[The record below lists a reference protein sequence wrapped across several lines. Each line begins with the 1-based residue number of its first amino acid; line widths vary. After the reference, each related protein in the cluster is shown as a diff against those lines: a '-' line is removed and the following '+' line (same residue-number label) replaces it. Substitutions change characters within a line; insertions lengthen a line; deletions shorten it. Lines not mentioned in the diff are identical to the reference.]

1 MCSRII
7 AGNGNDREWSGS
19 LLVEDGVEPGLDLD
33 EVCRQLQDVR
43 DVIVGVWVLIQQR
56 LEGIILPREIARG
69 ADCSRLFLR
78 R

>member
-1 MCSRII
+1 M
-7 AGNGNDREWSGS
+7 
-19 LLVEDGVEPGLDLD
+19 EPVLDLD

-56 LEGIILPREIARG
+56 LGGIILPREIARG